1 MMLFVAEV
9 CITEFTDPGCP
20 WAYSAEPVR
29 RRLDWLYG
37 ERLQWRPRMV
47 VLSESAEDYY
57 GARQIV
63 RCNTVLTVFGGVGGI
78 MVV

>member
-1 MMLFVAEV
+1 MNTAKAT
-9 CITEFTDPGCP
+9 I
-20 WAYSAEPVR
+20 SR
-29 RRLDWLYG
+29 IWLSPPATTAG
-37 ERLQWRPRMV
+37 APLGRALAMAANRV
-47 VLSESAEDYY
+47 VGAPMTAYY